1 MNTYI
6 LRGRWDSERKAKD
19 LDSLRKWLVG
29 VYKGDMGGY
38 SLDIYIKTKSGK
50 RFLGKFASYNNVPV
64 WYSRVPSIV
73 NDFKRVNPENG
84 KLMD

>member
-6 LRGRWDSERKAKD
+6 LRVHWDSEHKAKD
-19 LDSLRKWLVG
+19 LDSLRKWLVRI
-29 VYKGDMGGY
+29 YKGMDRINV
-38 SLDIYIKTKSGK
+38 DVYIKTKSGK
-50 RFLGKFASYNNVPV
+50 RFLGTFVTHNNVPV

-73 NDFKRVNPENG
+73 NDFKRINPKNG